1 MAEPLTRERIV
12 EATRTM
18 IESSGLE
25 AVSLRRVAHV
35 LGVTAP
41 ALYAYVADKHDLL
54 RSVAEVEFD
63 ELMQRFLA
71 IDEHDPIE
79 RIRRLSR
86 AYVEHALTSPE
97 LFRTMFLFPPE
108 LANSTA
114 TGLELPA
121 ATKAFETALAATTEA
136 VDQGLFSHIDPL
148 TAALTTWTAMHGL
161 ADILLLGF
169 AFDEATTDRL
179 IDTVIDTTIAGLRA
193 R

>member
-1 MAEPLTRERIV
+1 MI
-12 EATRTM
+12 RT
-18 IESSGLE
+18 SGLE
-25 AVSLRRVAHV
+25 AVSLRRVGAM

-41 ALYAYVADKHDLL
+41 ALYAYVTDKNDLL

-63 ELMQRFLA
+63 QLMQRFVA
-71 IDEHDPIE
+71 IDETDPVE
-79 RIRRLSR
+79 RVRRLGR
-86 AYVEHALTSPE
+86 AYVEHALENPE

-121 ATKAFETALAATTEA
+121 ATKAFEMALGATTVA
-136 VDQGLFSHIDPL
+136 VEQGCFADIDPL
-148 TAALTTWTAMHGL
+148 TAALATWTAMHGL

-169 AFDEATTDRL
+169 GFDDATRDQL
-179 IDTVIDTTIAGLRA
+179 IDTVLDTTIAGLRS